1 MIGQEKPDTAR
12 NTDLKGAI
20 RIGLDECTMALEE
33 ALTGLTDEQAWG
45 FPLQSRH
52 NITTIVMHC
61 LGNLNNHG
69 LYLQTGESLLEH
81 EERFDMWSHS
91 PEQLRPMQTDLPSV
105 PEMIDKLRDLRE
117 AILAGVEAAAEG
129 DLLGPRTDSQWY
141 RDWNRTSADA
151 YMRTIMHTMAHV
163 RQIWMLRGVMGLTD
177 EQGWPLQHWA

>member
-1 MIGQEKPDTAR
+1 MIGQEKPNAAR

-20 RIGLDECTMALEE
+20 RIGLDECTTALEE

-45 FPLQSRH
+45 FPLPGRH
-52 NITTIVMHC
+52 NITTVVMHC
-61 LGNLNNHG
+61 LENLSNHG
-69 LYLQTGESLLEH
+69 LYLQTGESLLER

-91 PEQLRPMQTDLPSV
+91 PEQLRPMQYDLPSV
-105 PEMIDKLRDLRE
+105 SDMIEKLRELRE
-117 AILAGVEAAAEG
+117 ATIIGLEAAGEE

-141 RDWNRTSADA
+141 ADWERTSADA

-177 EQGWPLQHWA
+177 EEGWPLQHWA